1 MLKSFRIKI
10 FQIKYLYV
18 KGNLARFFEFSSCI
32 QKKTE
37 KMIDEASHHL
47 HWAGEFVRF
56 TEMEDA

>member
-1 MLKSFRIKI
+1 M
-10 FQIKYLYV
+10 

-37 KMIDEASHHL
+37 KMIDEAPHHL